1 MLLLKI
7 SKNEKLILNL
17 FISAQNSAKNEDS
30 LSRADSQSP
39 SSLSNQP
46 INDKYAA
53 QSDSDSSTSGKPK
66 SSNSSSTKD
75 KQATKKP
82 QSKSIKPIEPH
93 PTSTTTAI
101 KTENPAKPS
110 GNSLAF
116 SIKNLASSPTNTPAS
131 LPKDKPQLVFNGFDP
146 SLLNK
151 INMLNQFKLQSL
163 LPSIEDS
170 IKKQPSSEQIIA
182 LANLNKAFLNG
193 SHETKKQNEAIS
205 SPDVLDL
212 SLPNR
217 SRLNANNTGN
227 EMYNMML
234 AKSLNYSNQSTA
246 SSSLSPLS
254 SISNLSEN
262 AAKTQHPQSDD
273 GKYEPQ
279 QGGNKRANQHDENE
293 DEVLNLKQDKS
304 AKRAKL
310 EQSSLD
316 ANLLQ
321 QFINQKQL
329 NDAASLQNLLLQQQ
343 QRQKSLLAQPSF
355 SKPQSELNEQN
366 LAACLL
372 QLANKQ
378 QKDYLMNQNMLV
390 ANLINSNR
398 AKAAAHNQ
406 MSAYAQLLQ
415 QQQQQQTAS
424 SSGSSSNSSFNEQS
438 GELFGQ
444 SKMLEFLNCFKLFS
458 AGGAGPL
465 AGLNANLSAL
475 SQLASAGSGLDAH
488 SASSIE
494 SSAQQLGLTLSSL
507 TNGGL

>member
-1 MLLLKI
+1 
-7 SKNEKLILNL
+7 
-17 FISAQNSAKNEDS
+17 
-30 LSRADSQSP
+30 
-39 SSLSNQP
+39 
-46 INDKYAA
+46 
-53 QSDSDSSTSGKPK
+53 
-66 SSNSSSTKD
+66 
-75 KQATKKP
+75 
-82 QSKSIKPIEPH
+82 
-93 PTSTTTAI
+93 
-101 KTENPAKPS
+101 
-110 GNSLAF
+110 
-116 SIKNLASSPTNTPAS
+116 
-131 LPKDKPQLVFNGFDP
+131 
-146 SLLNK
+146 
-151 INMLNQFKLQSL
+151 MLNQLKLQSL
-163 LPSIEDS
+163 LPSIEDT
-170 IKKQPSSEQIIA
+170 IKKPPSSEQIIA

-193 SHETKKQNEAIS
+193 SHETKKQNE
-205 SPDVLDL
+205 DVLDL

-217 SRLNANNTGN
+217 SRLNNTGN

-262 AAKTQHPQSDD
+262 AAKAQHSQPDEA
-273 GKYEPQ
+273 KYEPQ
-279 QGGNKRANQHDENE
+279 PAGIKRPNQHDENE

-310 EQSSLD
+310 EPSSLESS
-316 ANLLQ
+316 LLQ

-329 NDAASLQNLLLQQQ
+329 SDAASLQNLLLQQQ
-343 QRQKSLLAQPSF
+343 QQQQRQKSF

-378 QKDYLMNQNMLV
+378 QKEYLISQNMLV

-398 AKAAAHNQ
+398 AKAAAAHNQ

-415 QQQQQQTAS
+415 QQQQQQQQT
-424 SSGSSSNSSFNEQS
+424 SSGASNNAAFGEQS

-444 SKMLEFLNCFKLFS
+444 SKMLEFLSCFKLFS
-458 AGGAGPL
+458 GGGANPL

-475 SQLASAGSGLDAH
+475 SQLAGAGSGLDAH

-494 SSAQQLGLTLSSL
+494 GLTLSSL

>member
-1 MLLLKI
+1 
-7 SKNEKLILNL
+7 
-17 FISAQNSAKNEDS
+17 
-30 LSRADSQSP
+30 
-39 SSLSNQP
+39 
-46 INDKYAA
+46 
-53 QSDSDSSTSGKPK
+53 
-66 SSNSSSTKD
+66 
-75 KQATKKP
+75 
-82 QSKSIKPIEPH
+82 
-93 PTSTTTAI
+93 
-101 KTENPAKPS
+101 
-110 GNSLAF
+110 
-116 SIKNLASSPTNTPAS
+116 
-131 LPKDKPQLVFNGFDP
+131 
-146 SLLNK
+146 
-151 INMLNQFKLQSL
+151 MLNQLKLQSL
-163 LPSIEDS
+163 LPTMGSLAEDS
-170 IKKQPSSEQIIA
+170 IKKPSSEQIIA

-193 SHETKKQNEAIS
+193 NHDKKSNETSS

-234 AKSLNYSNQSTA
+234 AKSLNCSNQSTA

-273 GKYEPQ
+273 SKYEPQ
-279 QGGNKRANQHDENE
+279 QGNKRANQHDENE

-343 QRQKSLLAQPSF
+343 QQQQRQKSLMAQPSF

-398 AKAAAHNQ
+398 AKAAAAQNQ

-415 QQQQQQTAS
+415 QQQQQMAS
-424 SSGSSSNSSFNEQS
+424 SSGSSNNSSFSEQS

-444 SKMLEFLNCFKLFS
+444 NKMLEFLNCFKLFS

-494 SSAQQLGLTLSSL
+494 GLTLSSL